1 MSQTAIS
8 FGIYEEVRDYAE
20 LLDNILIKINSS
32 DHNDLESE
40 SRTLSRLLEEVG
52 NSTTSNL
59 TIRYVGLILNQNLR
73 RNLVTVGK
81 KINIKTPADS
91 LDSSDLKILEE
102 FARFLE
108 EEQIHAAARI
118 RGLR

>member
-32 DHNDLESE
+32 DCNNLESE
-40 SRTLSRLLEEVG
+40 NIRRLLEEVG

-59 TIRYVGLILNQNLR
+59 TIRYIGLILNQNLR
-73 RNLVTVGK
+73 RNLVSVGK
-81 KINIKTPADS
+81 KINDQTSVNS
-91 LDSSDLKILEE
+91 LDSGDMKILEE
-102 FARFLE
+102 FAKFLE
-108 EEQIHAAARI
+108 DEQIHAAARI